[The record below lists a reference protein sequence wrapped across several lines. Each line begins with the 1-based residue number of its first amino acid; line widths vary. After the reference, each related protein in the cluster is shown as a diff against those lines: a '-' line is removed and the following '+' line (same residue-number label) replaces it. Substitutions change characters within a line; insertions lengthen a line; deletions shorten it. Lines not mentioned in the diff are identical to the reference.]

1 MIRFNHSPVI
11 KSFYQNHCAVF
22 IGAYAYD
29 KLMLFGDTYNYNNLW
44 HNIIM
49 LTAGG
54 DKGLIIVLM
63 E

>member
-11 KSFYQNHCAVF
+11 KNFFQNHCAVF
-22 IGAYAYD
+22 IGAYAYN
-29 KLMLFGDTYNYNNLW
+29 KLMLFGDTCNYNNLW
-44 HNIIM
+44 HNIM
-49 LTAGG
+49 LTAGS